1 MAVLVQC
8 QYQTLGSHPSH
19 RRHLPNKVPGPVVVV
34 RRHLDD
40 YDVTGLRV
48 HGKHARHPIDDLAV
62 QAAFVSGQLLSNLL
76 GEVED
81 AARHCLPSSLVVYDV
96 IKALLPHHKVEVL
109 PPAVLERLVG
119 ETGQRSAL
127 VGQEVVRHLPRPP
140 LVHVIEVFELERVHH
155 SLVLAN
161 VLGKVAEFDFVY
173 FLEVFSV
180 WRNHPIRNI
189 ADVFICFSGC
199 SVGGHLEV
207 LLVADGFS
215 FVRKAARE
223 AADEAFR
230 FPQRLFVLYFHLLPH
245 PQQTNLPEH
254 RVRVGDRFEHAVEQ
268 AEMGVEEAVVG
279 RVYGG
284 EGQAEGVDDR
294 KHRARVDLE
303 VHVHEAFCNVQ
314 HRDAAEV
321 GVEVQNVGVLPEPQ
335 GGEVPEVVVARFGA
349 EQTRGNRLEEGV
361 LPGSGNGGDNVHVEL
376 LQGLVGQRVLVVGEL
391 VQVEGIFWQRWKVN
405 LVHVF
410 VFVIQELD
418 QLIP

>member
-1 MAVLVQC
+1 
-8 QYQTLGSHPSH
+8 
-19 RRHLPNKVPGPVVVV
+19 
-34 RRHLDD
+34 
-40 YDVTGLRV
+40 
-48 HGKHARHPIDDLAV
+48 
-62 QAAFVSGQLLSNLL
+62 
-76 GEVED
+76 
-81 AARHCLPSSLVVYDV
+81 
-96 IKALLPHHKVEVL
+96 
-109 PPAVLERLVG
+109 
-119 ETGQRSAL
+119 
-127 VGQEVVRHLPRPP
+127 
-140 LVHVIEVFELERVHH
+140 
-155 SLVLAN
+155 
-161 VLGKVAEFDFVY
+161 
-173 FLEVFSV
+173 
-180 WRNHPIRNI
+180 
-189 ADVFICFSGC
+189 
-199 SVGGHLEV
+199 
-207 LLVADGFS
+207 
-215 FVRKAARE
+215 
-223 AADEAFR
+223 
-230 FPQRLFVLYFHLLPH
+230 
-245 PQQTNLPEH
+245 
-254 RVRVGDRFEHAVEQ
+254 
-268 AEMGVEEAVVG
+268 MGVEEAVVG